1 MANEHTTTGDGRS
14 TGDGGWPPA
23 LTAAAVAAGKVS
35 RGGLHADGTRFLWT
49 ESRPS
54 TGGRPVVVADAAG
67 RPPVDVTP
75 AGIGVRSRVHEY
87 GGGAAWTTPVGLV
100 YVDQDDQRLYRLD
113 SLDPADTTDPVPLT
127 PPAPDPSAS
136 IRYADGSPTA
146 SGRWVVCVEERHAAG
161 VTSHRLVAV
170 ATDGSQRTVP
180 LVDGSDFV
188 AAPRVS
194 PGGDRLAWVTWDHP
208 SMSWDDSELWVAT
221 LDESGDGPTVAGRHR
236 VAGGGGCSVG
246 QPHWTRRGDLLS
258 VDDRTGWWLPYLL
271 TGAEV
276 DRDDP
281 RTDPL
286 VELEAEF
293 HAPDWVLGQRTLVE
307 APDGSVVGRM
317 HRDGT
322 DHLVR
327 LVAPAGGTG
336 AWSVT
341 PIPQPCV
348 SIAGVAAAGDRL
360 AVLGSTPTAAS
371 VVVEVG
377 LDGGRGHRRLSV
389 PVGGAGEP
397 DPRTVSTGRP
407 WVADTPAGPVPGL
420 FWAPVGA
427 AAGTADRP
435 PLVVFCH
442 GGPTGATD
450 PGYDPVV
457 QFFTGRGLAVA
468 AVDYRGS
475 SGYGRA
481 YRQALRGGWGVL
493 DVEDCTAF
501 AGALAGADR
510 VDGSR
515 MAIRG
520 TSAGGLTA
528 LGALV
533 DSDRF
538 VGAASWYGVTDLEA
552 LAADTHE
559 FEARYLD
566 GLVGPLPATLDE
578 YRRRSP
584 VHRAA
589 DIDGALLLL
598 QGADDPVVPLTQ
610 AEGFAAA
617 IADHGGQ
624 CELVVFAGESHG
636 FRRAD
641 TIEAC
646 LEAELGFYHR
656 LFALHGEGQD
666 PGGS

>member
-1 MANEHTTTGDGRS
+1 MANEHTTGGAGATPGDDRR
-14 TGDGGWPPA
+14 PPA

-35 RGGLHADGTRFLWT
+35 RGGLHADGDRFLWT
-49 ESRPS
+49 EARPAE
-54 TGGRPVVVADAAG
+54 GGRPVVVADAAG
-67 RPPVDVTP
+67 GPPVDVTP

-100 YVDQDDQRLYRLD
+100 YVDQADQRLYRLE
-113 SLDPADTTDPVPLT
+113 PADAPVPVPLT
-127 PPAPDPSAS
+127 LPLPPDPSAWV
-136 IRYADGSPTA
+136 RYADGSPTA

-161 VTSHRLVAV
+161 ATSHQLVAV
-170 ATDGSQRTVP
+170 ATDGSLRTVP
-180 LVDGSDFV
+180 LVEGTDFV

-194 PGGDRLAWVTWDHP
+194 PRGDRLAWVAWNHP
-208 SMSWDDSELWVAT
+208 SMSWDESELWVAT
-221 LDESGDGPTVAGRHR
+221 LEESGPVPSVARRHR
-236 VAGGGGCSVG
+236 VAGGGGSSVG
-246 QPHWTRRGDLLS
+246 QPYWTRRGDLLY
-258 VDDRTGWWLPYLL
+258 VDDRTGWWLPYRMV
-271 TGAEV
+271 GDEV

-281 RTDPL
+281 RPDPL
-286 VELEAEF
+286 VALAAEF

-307 APDGSVVGRM
+307 APDGSVVCRM

-327 LVAPAGGTG
+327 LVGPASGSGP
-336 AWSVT
+336 WSPE

-377 LDGGRGHRRLSV
+377 LDGGPGFRRLSA
-389 PVGGAGEP
+389 PTDGTGEP
-397 DPRTVSTGRP
+397 DPDAVSTGRP
-407 WVADTPAGPVPGL
+407 FVADTAAGPVPGL
-420 FWAPVGA
+420 FYAPVGA
-427 AAGTADRP
+427 APGVAGPP

-475 SGYGRA
+475 SGYGRT

-493 DVEDCTAF
+493 DVEDCAAF
-501 AGALAGADR
+501 AGALVDDGR

-515 MAIRG
+515 LAIRG

-533 DSDRF
+533 GSDRF
-538 VGAASWYGVTDLEA
+538 AGAASWYGVTDLEA

-566 GLVGPLPATLDE
+566 GLVGPLPGALDE

-589 DIDGALLLL
+589 DIGGAVLLL
-598 QGADDPVVPLTQ
+598 QGADDPVVPLAQ

-617 IADHGGQ
+617 IAATGGR
-624 CELVVFAGESHG
+624 CELVVFPEESHG
-636 FRRAD
+636 FRRAG

-646 LEAELGFYHR
+646 LEAEFGFYR
-656 LFALHGEGQD
+656 WLFALGGD
-666 PGGS
+666 PWTS